1 MNIQDILAKL
11 QAPHEKLPY
20 EVLKAAIADR
30 EQIIPELLQLIEWAQ
45 GEQDYLWENPDYLGH
60 IYAMY
65 LLAQFREKLA
75 YPLIIEFFSSF
86 DDEDEPTDNLG
97 RILASVC
104 GGDDSLIK
112 GLIENE
118 KAYKYARGEAI
129 GALVSLVTCGEK
141 TREEVLAYFQALFR
155 EKIKREPSNHIVWN
169 YLIRHSTALYPE
181 EVYEDIKQVYADKLA
196 ESWIISLEHVE
207 SQLALGKER
216 VLKRLSGKYSLIDDV
231 IASLKS
237 GIYSFKTEEDEQ
249 VSKTLFE
256 LTLNTG
262 DLPRD
267 ALTKAIALREPVT
280 PRLLKFLESQEE
292 HADEM
297 RGKENLMLHIY
308 ALYLLAQFR
317 EQRAYPII
325 VNFFSL
331 PGDISVETTGDV
343 VTEGLHRILAS
354 VYDGDDTPLKGL
366 IEDANV
372 NEHVRSAALK
382 SFVVLVVCEKKSRKE
397 IMAYFQSLFK
407 GKLEKPSP
415 PVWTSLV
422 NCSADLYPEEV
433 YEDIQQVYADG
444 LVEGIEIDEVQKNYA
459 LGKKKALKKLNT
471 NPQYTLIKET
481 IKEMQNWAC
490 FKKQKEAP
498 RFSELRTGPKIGR
511 NDPCSCG
518 SGKKYK
524 KCCGA

>member
-181 EVYEDIKQVYADKLA
+181 EVY
-196 ESWIISLEHVE
+196 
-207 SQLALGKER
+207 
-216 VLKRLSGKYSLIDDV
+216 
-231 IASLKS
+231 
-237 GIYSFKTEEDEQ
+237 
-249 VSKTLFE
+249 VSSRIQ
-256 LTLNTG
+256 TG
-262 DLPRD
+262 NIFI
-267 ALTKAIALREPVT
+267 ALTTR
-280 PRLLKFLESQEE
+280 
-292 HADEM
+292 
-297 RGKENLMLHIY
+297 
-308 ALYLLAQFR
+308 
-317 EQRAYPII
+317 
-325 VNFFSL
+325 
-331 PGDISVETTGDV
+331 
-343 VTEGLHRILAS
+343 
-354 VYDGDDTPLKGL
+354 
-366 IEDANV
+366 
-372 NEHVRSAALK
+372 
-382 SFVVLVVCEKKSRKE
+382 
-397 IMAYFQSLFK
+397 
-407 GKLEKPSP
+407 
-415 PVWTSLV
+415 
-422 NCSADLYPEEV
+422 
-433 YEDIQQVYADG
+433 
-444 LVEGIEIDEVQKNYA
+444 IDEYIPVLHLYFFERLQAIRAKPGTHN
-459 LGKKKALKKLNT
+459 LHTFQPGFR
-471 NPQYTLIKET
+471 Q
-481 IKEMQNWAC
+481 
-490 FKKQKEAP
+490 
-498 RFSELRTGPKIGR
+498 
-511 NDPCSCG
+511 
-518 SGKKYK
+518 
-524 KCCGA
+524 